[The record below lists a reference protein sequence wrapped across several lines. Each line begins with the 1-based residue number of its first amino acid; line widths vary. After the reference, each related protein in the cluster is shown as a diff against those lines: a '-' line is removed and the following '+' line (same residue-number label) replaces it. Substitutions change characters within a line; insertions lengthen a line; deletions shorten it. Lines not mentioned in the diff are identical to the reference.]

1 MTYIIINEQIV
12 KRKEKKE
19 LSEKFSKFTKK
30 VDIKMTE
37 KTKIRIDDCGTFL
50 EFLSDKDFENY
61 KLNSGNFCGNRFC
74 PHCSFNKSKK
84 DAVMLSSILKAIS
97 DKFNYSFLMLTL
109 TAPNVKDFELESELK
124 SFYNA
129 NRKLFQRKNVKL
141 INQGYIRKFEITY
154 NSIRDDYHP
163 HYHILIAVKK
173 SYFNSRYYI
182 SRNNWLNLWKSCK
195 KDNSITQVD
204 IRKLDSNNINK
215 SILELTKYVAKDT
228 DYLINERVF
237 KVFYDNLK
245 GKRYLSFNGIFKKY
259 RDFYNEGLLDSYIEK
274 DDVTYIYKLFYV
286 WKKSNYNLKE
296 VFKMTDYEIEKI
308 NLK

>member
-1 MTYIIINEQIV
+1 MTDIIINEQIV

>member
-1 MTYIIINEQIV
+1 MTDIIINEQIV

-84 DAVMLSSILKAIS
+84 DAVMLSSILNAIS

>member
-1 MTYIIINEQIV
+1 MADIISNDQIV
-12 KRKEKKE
+12 KRKEKKV
-19 LSEKFSKFTKK
+19 LSEKFSEFTKK
-30 VDIKMTE
+30 VDISMTD

-50 EFLSDKDFENY
+50 EFLTDNNFENY

-74 PHCSFNKSKK
+74 PHCSFNKSQK
-84 DAVMLSSILKAIS
+84 DALMLNTIIKAIH
-97 DKFNYSFLMLTL
+97 DKFGYNFLMLTL
-109 TAPNVKDFELESELK
+109 TAPNVKSFELEEELK

-129 NRKLFQRKNVKL
+129 NRKLFQRKQVKA
-141 INQGYIRKFEITY
+141 INLGYIRKFEITY
-154 NSIRDDYHP
+154 NKNNDTYHP
-163 HYHILIAVKK
+163 HYHLLLVVKK
-173 SYFNSRYYI
+173 SYFDSRYYI
-182 SRNNWLNLWKSCK
+182 SRNLWLDMWKSCK

-204 IRKLDSNNINK
+204 IRKLNTDNISK
-215 SILELTKYVAKDT
+215 SVLELTKYVAKDT

-259 RDFYNEGLLDSYIEK
+259 RDLYKAGLLDSYIEK

-296 VFKMTDYEIEKI
+296 VFKMSDYEIEKV

>member
-1 MTYIIINEQIV
+1 MTDIIINEQIV
-12 KRKEKKE
+12 KRKEKKI
-19 LSEKFSKFTKK
+19 LSEQFSKFTKK
-30 VDIKMTE
+30 VDINMTD

-74 PHCSFNKSKK
+74 PQCSFNKSKK
-84 DAVMLSSILKAIS
+84 DAVMLSTILKAIS

-109 TAPNVKDFELESELK
+109 TAPNVKDFELEDELK

-154 NSIRDDYHP
+154 NARRDDYHP

-182 SRNNWLNLWKSCK
+182 SRNNWLDLRKSCK

-228 DYLINERVF
+228 DYLISERVF

-259 RDFYNEGLLDSYIEK
+259 RDLYNNSLLDSYIEK
-274 DDVTYIYKLFYV
+274 DDITYIYKLFYV